1 MRRSFWGTVATV
13 AAAGALLGACRAEEL
28 SDRAQGKSKYPRG
41 VEEQT
46 ATQATDSSP
55 LTPDTEGRRAV
66 ERMLGMVQIES
77 QAEIEAARLAEERA
91 TTPAVKSFAAA
102 MRRDHEEMLGSL
114 NDLAKTRGID
124 LNTLIGADPMLS
136 AQRAASLERGER
148 LRTLSGPA
156 FDGAYMSAQP
166 MMHLLLVKMAEQGRQ
181 AAGHKDISG
190 FFTRVAGSLRA
201 HRDMALSAMPLACGG
216 TGDALGGQA
225 PSGHEMQHP

>member
-1 MRRSFWGTVATV
+1 MRRGWIWTVATL
-13 AAAGALLGACRAEEL
+13 AAAVAMLDACRAEEWN
-28 SDRAQGKSKYPRG
+28 DRAQGKGKYPRG

-46 ATQATDSSP
+46 AAQATDKSP

-66 ERMLGMVQIES
+66 ERMLGMILIES

-91 TTPAVKSFAAA
+91 ATPAVKAFAAT

-114 NDLAKTRGID
+114 NDLAKSRGMD

-136 AQRAASLERGER
+136 AQRAASIERGDR

-156 FDGAYMSAQP
+156 FDGTYMSAQP
-166 MMHLLLVKMAEQGRQ
+166 MMHLLLAKMADQGRQ
-181 AAGHKDISG
+181 AAVHKDISG
-190 FFTRVAGSLRA
+190 FFTHLAGSLRA

-216 TGDALGGQA
+216 TAEALGEKA
-225 PSGHEMQHP
+225 PPGHEPHP